1 MQSKTN
7 PVSAIILAAGKGT
20 RMKSDLLKVAHEV
33 AGKPILHYVI
43 ESVMGV
49 PVDRVFVV
57 VGHQSEH
64 IKSITVYPRLSFV
77 LQESQLG
84 TGHAVSQASLYFRPK
99 KGETVFVL
107 AGDCPLLRT
116 ETLANLLSAHRESN
130 AAATILTARMKDP
143 GSYGRI
149 IHGKMGSVVGIR
161 EAKDCSP
168 DELQI
173 NEINTGAY
181 CFESEML
188 FKALQSV
195 QPNNSQKEYYLT
207 DVIGIL
213 HEWGHPVGSY
223 CTDTPDEAIG
233 INTRQDLAAINQII
247 YSRNND
253 TFMKNGVTIVD
264 PRSTFIDSTAAIGTD
279 TIIYPFSSVLGKSKV
294 GRHCQVGPNAC
305 IQNGVVPD
313 HSRVLPFKHLH
324 S

>member
-1 MQSKTN
+1 MQPRKK

-43 ESVMGV
+43 ESVLGV
-49 PVDRVFVV
+49 PADRVFVV

-64 IKSITVYPRLSFV
+64 IKSITVFPRLSFV
-77 LQESQLG
+77 LQEAQLG
-84 TGHAVSQASLYFRPK
+84 TGHAVSQAALYFRPK
-99 KGETVFVL
+99 KNETVFVL

-116 ETLANLLSAHRESN
+116 ETLTNLLSAHSESN
-130 AAATILTARMKDP
+130 SAATILTTKMKDP
-143 GSYGRI
+143 GTYGRI

-168 DELQI
+168 EELQI

-195 QPNNSQKEYYLT
+195 KPNNSQKEYYLT

-223 CTDTPDEAIG
+223 CSDSPDEAIG

-247 YSRNND
+247 YSRNTE

-264 PRSTFIDSTAAIGTD
+264 PRTTLIDSTASIGTD
-279 TIIYPFSSVLGKSKV
+279 TVIYPFSSVLGHSKV
-294 GRHCQVGPNAC
+294 GKHCQIGPNAC
-305 IQNGVVPD
+305 IQNGSVLD
-313 HSRVLPFKHLH
+313 YERVLPFKHVH
-324 S
+324 